1 MNGAVLSINNDE
13 TNVISGSCYTRENN
27 MAWCN
32 NQKKREGTASYD
44 NNNLFGDL
52 FITFDVEFPR
62 GTLEPEEKEGM
73 YSQYIKLHKFKFA
86 TALSRQAL

>member
-32 NQKKREGTASYD
+32 NKKKRRRNAQ
-44 NNNLFGDL
+44 L
-52 FITFDVEFPR
+52 
-62 GTLEPEEKEGM
+62 
-73 YSQYIKLHKFKFA
+73 
-86 TALSRQAL
+86 